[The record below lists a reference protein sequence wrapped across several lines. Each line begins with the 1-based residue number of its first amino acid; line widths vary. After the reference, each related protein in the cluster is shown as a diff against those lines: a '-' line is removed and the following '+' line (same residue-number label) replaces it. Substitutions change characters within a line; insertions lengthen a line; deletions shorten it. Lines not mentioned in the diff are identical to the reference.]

1 MKSLFVFFVIFCSTA
16 FADVTAPR
24 NGEVRILPLG
34 DSITEGS
41 NDLAN
46 YRVPLCRKLEEKG
59 YKVESVGFRTLKNVD
74 KTPGGAGKEIPE
86 RWWSHTGISGQRV
99 WSDGFRAGYLD
110 SLEPLLDQAG
120 SDIDVIVFKIGTNDL
135 MRNCPVDKAF
145 EGYKTLLKT
154 LMTKYPTTRIVV
166 CSILDMPGKKA
177 QVDDYNG
184 RIKSLAEK
192 LPKNQIFFA
201 DLNAVVVRENGD
213 FLDAFHPNGKGH
225 DHTSDVLAK
234 VVEQAIKAPKLKP
247 RKSKNTVTERDE
259 LKKQGYKLAKTIELP
274 AEGGFELPE
283 VKGEVAYLMELKR
296 PGKDHSSRVAVAYP
310 GAEIKYEPTGY
321 GRFQAWKD
329 GRLLFAFNRFGEEGV
344 NEIGIG
350 QFEQHYLGN
359 NKYSKDY
366 THTWATPTMNA
377 SAYEKRKLEIWTK

>member
-1 MKSLFVFFVIFCSTA
+1 MILTTLLA
-16 FADVTAPR
+16 ATL
-24 NGEVRILPLG
+24 RILPLG

-59 YKVESVGFRTLKNVD
+59 YTVETVGFRTLKNVD
-74 KTPGGAGKEIPE
+74 KTPGGAGKSVPE
-86 RWWSHTGISGQRV
+86 RWWAHTGISGQRV

-120 SDIDVIVFKIGTNDL
+120 DDIDVIVFKIGTNDL

-166 CSILDMPGKKA
+166 SSILDMPNKKA
-177 QVDDYNG
+177 QVDDYNS
-184 RIKSLAEK
+184 RIKALAEK

-201 DLNAVVVRENGD
+201 DLNVVVVRENGD
-213 FLDAFHPNGKGH
+213 FLDAFHPNGQGH
-225 DHTSDVLAK
+225 DHTSDLLCATI
-234 VVEQAIKAPKLKP
+234 ERALKAPKLKP
-247 RKSKNTVTERDE
+247 RKCKNVGMERSD
-259 LKKQGYKLAKTIELP
+259 LKKKGYKLVKTIDLP
-274 AEGGFELPE
+274 AEGAFTLPE
-283 VKGEVAYLMELKR
+283 TKGEVAYLVELKR
-296 PGKDHSSRVAVAYP
+296 PGKDHSPRVAVAYP
-310 GAEIKYEPTGY
+310 DAEIKYEPNGY

-329 GRLLFAFNRFGEEGV
+329 GKLLFAFNRFGEDGV

-350 QFEQHYLGN
+350 PFTQHYLGN
-359 NKYSKDY
+359 DKYSTDY

-377 SAYEKRKLEIWTK
+377 SAYETRKLEIWTK